1 MLNVS
6 EVLTILEKKGL
17 TSSRQVVLRWIRQ
30 GALPAVQKTRKE
42 GYQVAQSDLADFIAK
57 KKEAAASTESIEQTT
72 DDYRSGYQAAI
83 KDLLEI
89 AMVSASGD
97 LFLFRKNASVPI
109 HLADFKE
116 MAARNFSTGKNNPF
130 YQTAIKNLFHPFGR
144 KTPENVIYVYPLGDY
159 YKLANL
165 IVSKKEL
172 ADFMKEMDLEGA
184 SLSDVFANLYL
195 YYLTSGK
202 VRSPLVSIGFALT
215 YLENT

>member
-6 EVLTILEKKGL
+6 EVLTILEKEGL
-17 TSSRQVVLRWIRQ
+17 TSSRQVVLRWIRK
-30 GALPAVQKTRKE
+30 GDLPAVQESRKI
-42 GYQVAQSDLADFIAK
+42 GYQIEQSDLADFIDK
-57 KKEAAASTESIEQTT
+57 KKEAAASTESTEQTT
-72 DDYRSGYQAAI
+72 DDYQAGYQAAI
-83 KDLLEI
+83 KDLLEK
-89 AMVSASGD
+89 AMVSGAGD
-97 LFLFRKNASVPI
+97 LFLFRKNASIPI

-172 ADFMKEMDLEGA
+172 SDFMKEMDLEGV
-184 SLSDVFANLYL
+184 SLSDVFARLYL

-202 VRSPLVSIGFALT
+202 VK
-215 YLENT
+215 

>member
-6 EVLTILEKKGL
+6 EVLTILEKEGL

-30 GALPAVQKTRKE
+30 GDLPAVQESRKT
-42 GYQVAQSDLADFIAK
+42 GYQVNRTDLDDFISK
-57 KKEAAASTESIEQTT
+57 KKEAATSTESAEQITN
-72 DDYRSGYQAAI
+72 DYRAGYQAAI

-89 AMVSASGD
+89 AMVSGAGD
-97 LFLFRKNASVPI
+97 LFLFRKNASIPI
-109 HLADFKE
+109 HLVDFKE
-116 MAARNFSTGKNNPF
+116 MAARNFSTGKNNTF

-165 IVSKKEL
+165 IISKAEL
-172 ADFMKEMDLEGA
+172 AAFKKEMDLEGA
-184 SLSDVFANLYL
+184 SLSDVFARLYL

-202 VRSPLVSIGFALT
+202 VK
-215 YLENT
+215 

>member
-6 EVLTILEKKGL
+6 EVLTILEKEGL

-30 GALPAVQKTRKE
+30 GDLIAVQESRKT
-42 GYQVAQSDLADFIAK
+42 GYQIEQSDLAEFIAK
-57 KKEAAASTESIEQTT
+57 KKESAARTESAEQTT
-72 DDYRSGYQAAI
+72 DDYRAGYQAAI
-83 KDLLEI
+83 KELLEK
-89 AMVSASGD
+89 AMVSGSGD
-97 LFLFRKNASVPI
+97 LFLFRKNASIPI

-116 MAARNFSTGKNNPF
+116 MAARNFSTGKNNLF

-165 IVSKKEL
+165 IISKEEL
-172 ADFMKEMDLEGA
+172 SDFMKEMDLEGA

-202 VRSPLVSIGFALT
+202 VK
-215 YLENT
+215 

>member
-6 EVLTILEKKGL
+6 EVLTILEKEGL
-17 TSSRQVVLRWIRQ
+17 TSSRQVALRWIRQ
-30 GALPAVQKTRKE
+30 GDLPAVQESRKT
-42 GYQVAQSDLADFIAK
+42 GYQVNQTDLDEFIAR
-57 KKEAAASTESIEQTT
+57 KKESAANTESVEQTT
-72 DDYRSGYQAAI
+72 DDYQAGYQAAI
-83 KDLLEI
+83 KDLLEK
-89 AMVSASGD
+89 AMVSGSGD
-97 LFLFRKNASVPI
+97 LFLFRKNASIPI

-116 MAARNFSTGKNNPF
+116 MAARNFSTGKNNTF

-165 IVSKKEL
+165 IVSKEEL
-172 ADFMKEMDLEGA
+172 AGFMKEMDLEGA

-202 VRSPLVSIGFALT
+202 VK
-215 YLENT
+215 

>member
-6 EVLTILEKKGL
+6 EVLTILEKEGL

-30 GALPAVQKTRKE
+30 GDLPAVQESRKI
-42 GYQVAQSDLADFIAK
+42 GYQIEQSDLADFIAK
-57 KKEAAASTESIEQTT
+57 KKEAAASTESTEQTT
-72 DDYRSGYQAAI
+72 DDYQAGYQAAI
-83 KDLLEI
+83 KDLLEK
-89 AMVSASGD
+89 AMVSGSGD
-97 LFLFRKNASVPI
+97 LFLFRKNASIPI

-165 IVSKKEL
+165 IVSKEEVS
-172 ADFMKEMDLEGA
+172 DFMKEMDLEGA
-184 SLSDVFANLYL
+184 SLSDVFAHLYL

-202 VRSPLVSIGFALT
+202 VK
-215 YLENT
+215 

>member
-6 EVLTILEKKGL
+6 EVLTMLEKEGL

-30 GALPAVQKTRKE
+30 GDLPAVQESRKL
-42 GYQVAQSDLADFIAK
+42 GYQVTQSDLNEFIAR
-57 KKEAAASTESIEQTT
+57 KKEAVARTESDEQTT
-72 DDYRSGYQAAI
+72 DDYRAGYQAAI
-83 KDLLEI
+83 KELLEK
-89 AMVSASGD
+89 AVVSGAGD
-97 LFLFRKNASVPI
+97 LFLFRKNASIPI
-109 HLADFKE
+109 HLVDFKE

-144 KTPENVIYVYPLGDY
+144 KTPENVIYVYPLRDY

-172 ADFMKEMDLEGA
+172 ADFMKEMDFEGA

-202 VRSPLVSIGFALT
+202 VK
-215 YLENT
+215 

>member
-6 EVLTILEKKGL
+6 EVLTMLEKEGL

-30 GALPAVQKTRKE
+30 GDLPAVQESRKT
-42 GYQVAQSDLADFIAK
+42 GYQIEQSDLDEFIAR
-57 KKEAAASTESIEQTT
+57 KKETAVSTESTEQTT
-72 DDYRSGYQAAI
+72 DDYQAGYQAAI
-83 KDLLEI
+83 KDLLEK
-89 AMVSASGD
+89 AVVSGSGD
-97 LFLFRKNASVPI
+97 LFLFRKNASIPI

-165 IVSKKEL
+165 IISKEEL
-172 ADFMKEMDLEGA
+172 SDFMKEMELEGA
-184 SLSDVFANLYL
+184 SLSDVFARLYL

-202 VRSPLVSIGFALT
+202 VK
-215 YLENT
+215 

>member
-6 EVLTILEKKGL
+6 EVLTILEKEGL

-30 GALPAVQKTRKE
+30 GDLPAVQESRKT
-42 GYQVAQSDLADFIAK
+42 GYQIEQSDLADFIAK
-57 KKEAAASTESIEQTT
+57 KKEAAASTQTTEQTSN
-72 DDYRSGYQAAI
+72 DYQAGYQAAI
-83 KDLLEI
+83 KDLLEK
-89 AMVSASGD
+89 AMVSGSGD
-97 LFLFRKNASVPI
+97 LFLFRKNASIPI

-116 MAARNFSTGKNNPF
+116 MAARNFSTGKNNLF

-172 ADFMKEMDLEGA
+172 SDFLEEMDLEGA
-184 SLSDVFANLYL
+184 SLADVFAHLYL

-202 VRSPLVSIGFALT
+202 VK
-215 YLENT
+215 

>member
-6 EVLTILEKKGL
+6 EVLTILEKEGF
-17 TSSRQVVLRWIRQ
+17 TNSRQVVLRWIRQ
-30 GALPAVQKTRKE
+30 GDLPAVQESRKI
-42 GYQVAQSDLADFIAK
+42 GYQIEQSDLDEFIAK
-57 KKEAAASTESIEQTT
+57 KKEAAASTESTEQTT
-72 DDYRSGYQAAI
+72 DDYQAGYQAAI
-83 KDLLEI
+83 KDLLEK
-89 AMVSASGD
+89 AMVSGSGD
-97 LFLFRKNASVPI
+97 LFLFRKNASIPI

-172 ADFMKEMDLEGA
+172 SDFMKEMDLEGV
-184 SLSDVFANLYL
+184 SLSDVFAHLYL

-202 VRSPLVSIGFALT
+202 VK
-215 YLENT
+215 

>member
-6 EVLTILEKKGL
+6 EVLTMLEKEGL

-30 GALPAVQKTRKE
+30 GDLPAVQESRKT
-42 GYQVAQSDLADFIAK
+42 GYQIEQSDLDEFIAR
-57 KKEAAASTESIEQTT
+57 KKETAVGTESTEQTT
-72 DDYRSGYQAAI
+72 DDYQAGYQAAI
-83 KDLLEI
+83 KDLLEK
-89 AMVSASGD
+89 AMVSGSGD
-97 LFLFRKNASVPI
+97 LFLFRKNASIPI

-116 MAARNFSTGKNNPF
+116 MAARNFSTGKNNPI

-165 IVSKKEL
+165 IISKEEL
-172 ADFMKEMDLEGA
+172 SDFMKEMELEGA
-184 SLSDVFANLYL
+184 SLSDVFARLYL

-202 VRSPLVSIGFALT
+202 VK
-215 YLENT
+215 

>member
-6 EVLTILEKKGL
+6 EVLTILEKEGL

-30 GALPAVQKTRKE
+30 GDLPAVQESRKT
-42 GYQVAQSDLADFIAK
+42 GYQVNRTDLDDFISK
-57 KKEAAASTESIEQTT
+57 KKEAATSTESAEQITN
-72 DDYRSGYQAAI
+72 DYRAGYQAAI

-89 AMVSASGD
+89 AMVSGSGD
-97 LFLFRKNASVPI
+97 LFLFRKNASIPI

-165 IVSKKEL
+165 IVSKDEL

-202 VRSPLVSIGFALT
+202 VK
-215 YLENT
+215 

>member
-6 EVLTILEKKGL
+6 EVLTILEKEGL

-30 GALPAVQKTRKE
+30 GDLPAVQESRKT
-42 GYQVAQSDLADFIAK
+42 GYQVTETDLADFIAK
-57 KKEAAASTESIEQTT
+57 KKESAASTQTTEQTS
-72 DDYRSGYQAAI
+72 DDYQAGYQAAI
-83 KDLLEI
+83 KDLLEK
-89 AMVSASGD
+89 AMVSGAGD
-97 LFLFRKNASVPI
+97 LFLFRKNASIPI

-116 MAARNFSTGKNNPF
+116 MAARNFSTGKNSPF

-165 IVSKKEL
+165 IVSKEEL
-172 ADFMKEMDLEGA
+172 AGFIKEMDFEGA
-184 SLSDVFANLYL
+184 SLSDVFARLYL

-202 VRSPLVSIGFALT
+202 VK
-215 YLENT
+215 

>member
-6 EVLTILEKKGL
+6 EVLTILEKEGL
-17 TSSRQVVLRWIRQ
+17 ASSRQVVLRWIRQ
-30 GALPAVQKTRKE
+30 GDLPAVQESRKL
-42 GYQVAQSDLADFIAK
+42 GYQVTQSNLNEFIAR
-57 KKEAAASTESIEQTT
+57 KKEAVARTESDEQTT
-72 DDYRSGYQAAI
+72 DDYRTGYQAAI
-83 KDLLEI
+83 KELLEK
-89 AMVSASGD
+89 AVVSGAGD
-97 LFLFRKNASVPI
+97 LFLFRKNASIPI

-172 ADFMKEMDLEGA
+172 ADFMKEMDFEGA

-195 YYLTSGK
+195 YYLTSDK
-202 VRSPLVSIGFALT
+202 VK
-215 YLENT
+215 

>member
-6 EVLTILEKKGL
+6 EVLTILEKEGL

-30 GALPAVQKTRKE
+30 GDLPAVQESRKI
-42 GYQVAQSDLADFIAK
+42 GYQVTQSDLDDFIAR
-57 KKEAAASTESIEQTT
+57 KKETTARTESDEQTS
-72 DDYRSGYQAAI
+72 DDYQAGYQAAI
-83 KDLLEI
+83 KDLLEK
-89 AMVSASGD
+89 AMVSGSGD
-97 LFLFRKNASVPI
+97 LFLFRKNASIPI

-116 MAARNFSTGKNNPF
+116 MAARNFSTGKNNTF

-165 IVSKKEL
+165 IISKEEL
-172 ADFMKEMDLEGA
+172 SDFMKEVELEGA
-184 SLSDVFANLYL
+184 SLSDVFPHLYL

-202 VRSPLVSIGFALT
+202 VK
-215 YLENT
+215 

>member
-6 EVLTILEKKGL
+6 EVLTILEKEGL
-17 TSSRQVVLRWIRQ
+17 TSSRQVALRWIRQ
-30 GALPAVQKTRKE
+30 GDLPAVQESRKT
-42 GYQVAQSDLADFIAK
+42 GYQVNQTDLDEFIAR
-57 KKEAAASTESIEQTT
+57 KKESAANTESVEQTT
-72 DDYRSGYQAAI
+72 DDYQAGYQAAI
-83 KDLLEI
+83 KYLLEK
-89 AMVSASGD
+89 AMVSGAGD
-97 LFLFRKNASVPI
+97 LFLFRKNASIPI

-116 MAARNFSTGKNNPF
+116 MAARNFSTGKNNSF

-165 IVSKKEL
+165 IVSKEEL
-172 ADFMKEMDLEGA
+172 ADFMKEMDFEGA

-202 VRSPLVSIGFALT
+202 VK
-215 YLENT
+215 